1 MSVSSSKK
9 EMRLDLELYELK
21 QTLDTNKK
29 KLKALGD
36 SLDLA
41 KLKEEMAAFE
51 ERQADEHFWDD
62 PQSAQRLIRENNT
75 KKELYDTY
83 FKNETA
89 IEDLLAMCDDLNKAY
104 DEDLFA
110 LLNEEYGDVLK
121 NFEDYEIKVLL
132 SNDYDHS
139 NAILEIHPGAGGT
152 ESQDWAQMLFRMYQR
167 YAQKSGYSFE
177 VLDYQDGDEAGMKS
191 CSVLIKGDLAY
202 GYLKGETGVHRLVRI
217 SPFDAS
223 GRRHTSFAS
232 VEITPEFN
240 NEIEINIDDKDL
252 EVDTMRSSGAGGQHI
267 NKTDSAVR
275 IKHIP
280 TGIVVFSQTERSQIL
295 NRERCMTMLK
305 SKLYQRAIIE
315 KENQMKALKGE
326 QKSIEW
332 GSQIRSYIFC
342 PYTLVKDH
350 RTNYEEGNVDKVMD
364 GDIND
369 FIFAYLKSQ
378 I

>member
-1 MSVSSSKK
+1 MIHF
-9 EMRLDLELYELK
+9 
-21 QTLDTNKK
+21 
-29 KLKALGD
+29 
-36 SLDLA
+36 DLA
-41 KLKEEMAAFE
+41 KLEDKLETLKK
-51 ERQADEHFWDD
+51 RQEDADFWDD
-62 PQSAQRLIRENNT
+62 PKKAQTIIKEYNT
-75 KKELYDTY
+75 AKELKEAYY
-83 FKNETA
+83 QNLEA
-89 IEDLLAMCDDLNKAY
+89 LNGALSLSEELNKNY
-104 DEDLFA
+104 DEEMFE
-110 LLNEEYGDVLK
+110 LLNEEYTAVNK
-121 NFEDYEIKVLL
+121 NFEDFEIKVLL
-132 SNDYDHS
+132 SNDYDHA

-152 ESQDWAQMLFRMYQR
+152 ESQDWAMMLYRMYQR
-167 YAQKSGYSFE
+167 YAQKNGFGFE
-177 VLDYQDGDEAGMKS
+177 VMDYQDGDEAGMKS

-240 NEIEINIDDKDL
+240 DEIKIDIDEKDL

-280 TGIVVFSQTERSQIL
+280 TGIVVFSQTERSQIM
-295 NRERCMTMLK
+295 NRERCMQTLK
-305 SKLYQRAIIE
+305 SKLYQRAIAE
-315 KENQMKALKGE
+315 KEAKVRSMKGE
-326 QKSIEW
+326 QKAIEW

-350 RTNYEEGNVDKVMD
+350 RTGLEEGNVEKVMD
-364 GDIND
+364 GDIQE
-369 FIFAYLKSQ
+369 FLFSYLKSQ